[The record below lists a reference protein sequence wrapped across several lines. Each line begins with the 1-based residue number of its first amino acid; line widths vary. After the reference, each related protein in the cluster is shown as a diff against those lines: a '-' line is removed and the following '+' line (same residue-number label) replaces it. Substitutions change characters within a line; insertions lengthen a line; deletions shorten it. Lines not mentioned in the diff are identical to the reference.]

1 MLRIIVPRLHYGT
14 VYYLP
19 AKEVDQ
25 SHSQNLSNQNQ
36 ECDDEEV
43 DLPCLDSPVPS
54 TWQQLEGPF
63 HNVYAMKQVSLLNF
77 FVSPNSQFAA
87 LA

>member
-19 AKEVDQ
+19 ANEVDP
-25 SHSQNLSNQNQ
+25 SHSQNLSNPNQ
-36 ECDDEEV
+36 ECDVEEV

-54 TWQQLEGPF
+54 AWQQLEGPF
-63 HNVYAMKQVSLLNF
+63 HNVYAMKQVSMINF

>member
-19 AKEVDQ
+19 ANEVDH
-25 SHSQNLSNQNQ
+25 SHSQNLSTQNQ

-63 HNVYAMKQVSLLNF
+63 HNVYAMKQVSTINF
-77 FVSPNSQFAA
+77 FLSLYSQFVA